1 MEFEWDINKSDATY
15 TRRGFDFLLA
25 TGIFDGP
32 TVEIVDV
39 RRDYREIRIRA
50 MGETAGL
57 VLVVV
62 YTDRNN
68 LRRIISARVAS
79 RKERAQWLSLSA

>member
-1 MEFEWDINKSDATY
+1 VKFEWDLNKSDATY
-15 TRRGFDFLLA
+15 TCRGFDFA
-25 TGIFDGP
+25 FAAGIFDGP

-39 RRDYREIRIRA
+39 RRDYQEVRIQA
-50 MGETAGL
+50 MGQTAGV

-62 YTDRNN
+62 YTDWNN

>member
-1 MEFEWDINKSDATY
+1 MEFEWDPNKSDATY
-15 TRRGFDFLLA
+15 VRRGFDFALA
-25 TGIFDGP
+25 IGIFDGP
-32 TVEIVDV
+32 TVETVDV
-39 RRDYREIRIRA
+39 RHDYREVRIQA
-50 MGETAGL
+50 MGKTAGM

-79 RKERAQWLSLSA
+79 RKERAQWLGLSA